1 MVRAGRLSSE
11 ARDLF
16 ESELVDQLPAWP
28 EVVARAAARRAADAE
43 RAAVRAAAAI
53 VTAAANDDEASVAAI
68 LDEVGVALVLPLV
81 DLLVDLSTLYAERC
95 RVTRQAVLEITGEWA
110 AQHAAGVL

>member
-1 MVRAGRLSSE
+1 MRAFPPE
-11 ARDLF
+11 LF
-16 ESELVDQLPAWP
+16 QD
-28 EVVARAAARRAADAE
+28 AAAL
-43 RAAVRAAAAI
+43 

-81 DLLVDLSTLYAERC
+81 DLLVDALGLYAQRC

-110 AQHAAGVL
+110 AKRAAGVL